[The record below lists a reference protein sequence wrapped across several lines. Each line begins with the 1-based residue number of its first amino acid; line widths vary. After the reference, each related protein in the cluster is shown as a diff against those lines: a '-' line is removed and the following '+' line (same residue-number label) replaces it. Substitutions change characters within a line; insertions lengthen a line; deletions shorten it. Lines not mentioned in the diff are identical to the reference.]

1 MSNTVKIPSHVI
13 VTIKRPNGAVEQMD
27 YTAATKRQ
35 VRTMTQKMVV
45 TINKAMAAAGRGE
58 IIAFENILKEVAAA
72 KPTAA
77 DLAKEAYIRQ
87 TNAVYRMS
95 AGGER
100 CDQISGIADGDATPA
115 HKLDND

>member
-27 YTAATKRQ
+27 YTAATKGQ
-35 VRTMTQKMVV
+35 VRTMTQKLLATV
-45 TINKAMAAAGRGE
+45 NKAMAAAGRGE
-58 IIAFENILKEVAAA
+58 IIAFENVLKDAEAP

-77 DLAKEAYIRQ
+77 DMAEEAYIRQ
-87 TNAVYRMS
+87 TNAVYRMA

-100 CDQISGIADGDATPA
+100 CDQVSGIADGDATPA